1 MPSSVIQIMFFDPQ
15 AGIVDVVFR
24 ARHATY
30 RYFEVSRAEWDGFL
44 AADSK
49 GTYLNQV
56 FKARHR
62 DRKLARGEGMN
73 RRTPG
78 VEWWPRAVASAERG
92 GGQNGDPSLCSG

>member
-1 MPSSVIQIMFFDPQ
+1 MPSSVMEIMFFDPQ

-30 RYFEVSRAEWDGFL
+30 RYFEVSRADWDEFL

-62 DRKLARGEGMN
+62 DRELAQGEGMS
-73 RRTPG
+73 RRMPG

-92 GGQNGDPSLCSG
+92 GGQYRDPLLRSG